1 MRLGTC
7 IALELAVAAAAL
19 VGLWIGVQHAA
30 DLAGPY
36 FHAREAAAATSASR
50 PIHSEP
56 AIAAPLALPASHLP
70 VAPPPIHNV
79 FGAPDGELL
88 ATIGTTKVARLK
100 LNHGGTSLSLRLD
113 FASGGR
119 AAFKPEQT
127 HTQSDPR
134 REIAAYRI
142 DRLLGL
148 GHVPPAKPAAFR
160 IEELLEA
167 AEPRHRRFIGER
179 LAEEAIARDG
189 VLHGEVSW
197 WVPDIKLAKLGPFN
211 VDERDGMEVWATYL
225 QPGERIPPALEPMVQ
240 QLSAIILFDVLIDNP
255 DRWTG
260 SNTMASPDN
269 KVLYFMDNTLS
280 FSLFELGHDQNLGAL
295 RKIAVFPKK
304 LVERLRALTYET
316 VVAAIELSD
325 DGGLGAL
332 LSPEQIRAML
342 ARRDYIIRY
351 IEGCIAQHGEDAVL
365 GFP

>member
-19 VGLWIGVQHAA
+19 AGVWFGVQHAA

-36 FHAREAAAATSASR
+36 FRAREAAAATAAVR
-50 PIHSEP
+50 PIHREP
-56 AIAAPLALPASHLP
+56 TIAAPAALPASHLP

-79 FGAPDGELL
+79 FGVPDGDLL
-88 ATIGTTKVARLK
+88 ATIGASKVVRLK

-113 FASGGR
+113 FATGGR

-160 IEELLEA
+160 IDELIAA
-167 AEPRHRRFIGER
+167 AEPSHRKFIAKR
-179 LAEEAIARDG
+179 IAEEAIARDG
-189 VLHGEVSW
+189 MLHGEVSW
-197 WVPDIKLAKLGPFN
+197 WVPDIRVARLGPFN
-211 VDERDGMEVWATYL
+211 VDSREGMDVWATYL
-225 QPGERIPPALEPMVQ
+225 QPHEKIPPALEPMVR
-240 QLSAIILFDVLIDNP
+240 QLAAIILFDVLIDNS
-255 DRWTG
+255 DRWSG
-260 SNTMASPDN
+260 SNTMAAPDH
-269 KVLYFMDNTLS
+269 KTLYFMDNTLS

-295 RKIAVFPKK
+295 RRISVFPKK
-304 LVERLRALTYET
+304 LVERLRRLSYESIAAAL
-316 VVAAIELSD
+316 ELSD